1 MESTMIQYY
10 TDVIKESTYLVWYL
24 TYGVALLS
32 VINYILV
39 YRVYKDFKQEGV
51 DYNLFDSSWGKLNI
65 VMILI
70 GFKIG
75 IIVGIVLN
83 ITDILD
89 AVRNIKGL

>member
-1 MESTMIQYY
+1 MIQYY

-39 YRVYKDFKQEGV
+39 YRVYKDFKEEGV
-51 DYNLFDSSWGKLNI
+51 GYNLLDTSWGKLNLI
-65 VMILI
+65 AVLI

-75 IIVGIVLN
+75 LITGIVLN

-89 AVRNIKGL
+89 AVRGIKDL

>member
-1 MESTMIQYY
+1 MIQYY
-10 TDVIKESTYLVWYL
+10 TDVIRESTYLVWYL

-39 YRVYKDFKQEGV
+39 YRVYEDFKEEGV
-51 DYNLFDSSWGKLNI
+51 GYELLHSSWGKLNI
-65 VMILI
+65 AMILI

-75 IIVGIVLN
+75 LIVGIVLN